1 MNRLEILPQDI
12 QQKIYGYRLQ
22 QALESKY
29 YNKIKCSPNRD
40 INSLTKQDLIDCIIN
55 RYFFVSIHYKNLLG
69 RARYKYVIDGL
80 SFLNMLFNL
89 LEHVDSHKKNVVE
102 QSLELN
108 KLVKIINKCA
118 KTFSVDL
125 KQYPKELK
133 EMKILESYDYLLENM
148 TDDFQDYKKLGKKD
162 VNDILNMFNKD
173 LLKALYTKINTMF
186 PEREIEW
193 ED

>member
-1 MNRLEILPQDI
+1 MNRLDKLPEEIQK
-12 QQKIYGYRLQ
+12 KIYGHRLQ
-22 QALESKY
+22 QALEQKY

-55 RYFFVSIHYKNLLG
+55 RYFFVSIYYKNLLG

-80 SFLNMLFNL
+80 SFLNMLFDL
-89 LEHVDSHKKNVVE
+89 LNNKKNVVE

-118 KTFSVDL
+118 KTFSLDL

-133 EMKILESYDYLLENM
+133 EMKILDSYDYLLEDMGENF
-148 TDDFQDYKKLGKKD
+148 DFEDYKKLGRKD
-162 VNDILNMFNKD
+162 VNDILNMFNKE
-173 LLKALYTKINTMF
+173 LLKVMYTKINTMF
-186 PEREIEW
+186 PERE
-193 ED
+193 